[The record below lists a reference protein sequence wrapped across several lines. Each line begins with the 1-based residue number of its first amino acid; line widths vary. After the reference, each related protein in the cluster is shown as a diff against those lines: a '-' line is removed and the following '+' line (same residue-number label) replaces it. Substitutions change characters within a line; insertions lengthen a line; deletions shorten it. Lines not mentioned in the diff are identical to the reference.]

1 MADIRLAKSEEVDAI
16 KADLAKKVYTST
28 LENDGYLKRKITG
41 VLPSLSAE
49 FDFEDNIAVFNAKN
63 RCSSAV
69 AEDVD
74 GNKYEKIATGSNASN
89 TYAFAAF
96 DISEYTDGAKK
107 VVLEY
112 DTYISGDRWYIG
124 ISDLTNR
131 PNESNRTTYDS
142 TGVVISHGTKD
153 GSYYYVNSDIT
164 WKNTFFNK
172 WVHSKITANLET
184 KKVSYEITN
193 GNTSDTLSGTIDFK
207 DTDVEEITGIEI
219 YSYVNNV
226 EMGIDNI
233 KITAKYDDEPDGR
246 TIYIIP
252 DGTAFAE
259 YIYIDGKPVCIG
271 RSDILSMINELNE
284 RIQALESK
292 EEN

>member
-1 MADIRLAKSEEVDAI
+1 MADIRLAKGEDIDGI
-16 KADLAKKVYTST
+16 KAELAKKANIAT

-49 FDFEDNIAVFNAKN
+49 FDFEDNVAVFNAKN

-69 AEDVD
+69 AEDEN
-74 GNKYEKIATGSNASN
+74 GNRYEKITTGSNAAN

-96 DISEYTDGAKK
+96 DISKYTDGAKK

-112 DTYISGDRWYIG
+112 DTYISGDRWYVG

-131 PNESNRTTYDS
+131 PNESSRATYDS

-164 WKNTFFNK
+164 WKNTFFNM

-184 KKVSYEITN
+184 KKVTYEISN

-207 DTDVEEITGIEI
+207 DTDVEKITGIEI
-219 YSYVNNV
+219 YSYVNGA

-259 YIYIDGKPVCIG
+259 YLYIDGKPVCIG
-271 RSDILSMINELNE
+271 RSDMLSMINELNE
-284 RIQALESK
+284 RIQVLESK

>member
-1 MADIRLAKSEEVDAI
+1 MAKDIRLAKGEEVDEI
-16 KADLAKKVYTST
+16 KAELAKKANIAT

-49 FDFEDNIAVFNAKN
+49 FNFEDNIAVFNAKN
-63 RCSSAV
+63 RCSSV
-69 AEDVD
+69 VTEDEN
-74 GNKYEKIATGSNASN
+74 GNKYEKITTGSNAAN

-96 DISEYTDGAKK
+96 DISKYTDGAKK

-153 GSYYYVNSDIT
+153 GSYYYVNSDII

-184 KKVSYEITN
+184 KKVSYEISN
-193 GNTSDTLSGTIDFK
+193 GTVGDTLSDTIDFK
-207 DTDVEEITGIEI
+207 DTDVKKITGIEI
-219 YSYVNNV
+219 YSYVNNA

-252 DGTAFAE
+252 DCSAFAE
-259 YIYIDGKPVCIG
+259 YIYIDGKPVCLG
-271 RSDILSMINELNE
+271 RSDMIDTVNNLLERVEILEN
-284 RIQALESK
+284 K
-292 EEN
+292 EN